1 MAKYAV
7 VRTDLMY
14 ATDVRSGLVSTK
26 YMGADGATATEI
38 ENGSVLKVKTLME
51 GEREIYVGEEVA
63 ANDKLEN
70 IVLIAA
76 PEVMYDER
84 KKNIDEFINE
94 AGKAVRGY
102 RFHNGDIFSVT
113 KEALVGVESPAVG
126 NIVELTEG
134 TKLNVVESATGA
146 TVLGKIIEIEIAGR
160 YTYYVIN
167 VDEAAA

>member
-1 MAKYAV
+1 MANYAV

-26 YMGADGATATEI
+26 YMGADGATPTEI

-63 ANDKLEN
+63 ADDKLEN

-84 KKNIDEFINE
+84 KKNLHEFINE
-94 AGKAVRGY
+94 KDKAVRGY
-102 RFHNGDIFSVT
+102 RIHNGDIFSVT
-113 KEALVGVESPAVG
+113 KEALIGNESPAVG
-126 NIVELTEG
+126 NIVELAAG
-134 TKLNVVESATGA
+134 TKLNVVDAASGA
-146 TVLGKIIEIEIAGR
+146 TVVGKIIEVEIVGR
-160 YTYYVIN
+160 YTYYVIL